1 MEHSEQINEIG
12 AALAKAQGAIENATK
27 DKANPFFKSTYA
39 DLAGVWDAC
48 RAALSANGLSVV
60 QTPEQSDKGVAVSTM
75 LLHSSGQW
83 IKGSYLMPVSK
94 FDAQSVGSAITY
106 ARRYALAAMVG
117 VAPEDDD
124 GNAANNRG
132 QENDESKKQSNNQ
145 NLPWLNPDMPQW
157 RNAIATYRRDG
168 NFIAIEAHY
177 KLSKANREK
186 IIAGCKQEDI
196 PQ

>member
-60 QTPEQSDKGVAVSTM
+60 QTPEQSDKGVLVSTM

-83 IKGSYLMPVSK
+83 ISGSYLMPVSK
-94 FDAQSVGSAITY
+94 FDAQSIGSAITY

-132 QENDESKKQSNNQ
+132 QGAPKNETKPQLPEYPSDQFDNNFPEWMRRITEKKQTPAGIINTISTKYTLTAEQ
-145 NLPWLNPDMPQW
+145 
-157 RNAIATYRRDG
+157 IK
-168 NFIAIEAHY
+168 
-177 KLSKANREK
+177 KLEEIK
-186 IIAGCKQEDI
+186 
-196 PQ
+196 

>member
-48 RAALSANGLSVV
+48 RAALSSNGLSVV
-60 QTPEQSDKGVAVSTM
+60 QTPEQSDKGVIVSTM

-83 IKGSYLMPVSK
+83 ISGSYLMPVSK
-94 FDAQSVGSAITY
+94 FDAQSIGSAITY

-124 GNAANNRG
+124 SNAANNRG
-132 QENDESKKQSNNQ
+132 QNDLRSEHKEKKLLPEYLDAQFDANYPGWVKYIKEGKQTADSIINTISSKYTLTEDQKKK
-145 NLPWLNPDMPQW
+145 
-157 RNAIATYRRDG
+157 
-168 NFIAIEAHY
+168 IEEI
-177 KLSKANREK
+177 K
-186 IIAGCKQEDI
+186 
-196 PQ
+196 